1 MLIEVKVRATIYT
14 NLKKTTTTILE
25 QTFMGY
31 DHTKV
36 GALASIN
43 KQIKRYANNPYIA
56 KVERVGMKEIER

>member
-1 MLIEVKVRATIYT
+1 MLIEVKVRTTIYT

-25 QTFMGY
+25 QNFIGY

-43 KQIKRYANNPYIA
+43 KQIKHYSNNPYVA
-56 KVERVGMKEIER
+56 KVERIGMKEVER